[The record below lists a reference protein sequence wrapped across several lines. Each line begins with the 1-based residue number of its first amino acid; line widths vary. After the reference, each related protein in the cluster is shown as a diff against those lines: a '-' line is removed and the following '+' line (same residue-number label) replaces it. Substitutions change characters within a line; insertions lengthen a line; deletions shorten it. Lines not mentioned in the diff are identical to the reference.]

1 MHVVIIQPPLVQ
13 LNSPYPSGAYLAS
26 FFRTFSKLPEGSS
39 IESVVWKDFSIE
51 LFHRIFSPE
60 GLELIFSSSEQRA
73 LSLAQQADIDGD
85 EETAFNLYR
94 YISSS
99 SAWILWINTIKSVL
113 GSSSFSSRELA
124 HEFMFSPFAP
134 RGKRMDDYL
143 SGLEGEA
150 GADDAF
156 FLCSLAL
163 ADLADYITA
172 VFDPHFSLVR
182 YAESLAA
189 SEKDFSVLTEKLNG
203 PVMTQFF
210 MPLVKDF
217 CTELRTRLNS
227 SFLSDTGSPS
237 ILFCISV
244 PFPGTFTGALSCA
257 KVLKKEFDSLA
268 LIAFGGGYVNTE
280 LREVTEPALF
290 TYCDFLSYDR
300 GYGSYYD
307 FFRKG
312 CVLDD
317 QNLYKIRYCVK
328 GNTDNTITI
337 AQDVLEH
344 GKIISQDDERCE
356 TSSEYADIR
365 NFENEM
371 TLSIFPDYEGIDFSR
386 YPRLA
391 DDKNPMHRIWS
402 DGSWLKAYLA
412 HGCYWHRCAFC
423 DVTLDYVKAY
433 KKISASTLHK
443 HLLSQAQKTG
453 VYGVH
458 FVDEASPP
466 VSLKE
471 FALENLSVPT
481 GKQRLS
487 FWGNIRFEK
496 SFTPDLALLLAR
508 GGLTAVSG
516 GIEIAAEDGLDAVNK
531 GTDIASLVKVCAA
544 FKEAGILVHAYM
556 IYGFFGETP
565 QMLID
570 SMETLRQM
578 FASGLLDSAFWHKFV
593 LTRHSKVFSE
603 WKQGKHSRLKPIDC
617 GKLVENSWFAHN
629 DLRFEGESKSE
640 KYGLILD
647 TALDAWMHGEALEKS
662 VQSWFPFSMPAPSVS
677 KKFIDNHL
685 ISYENERNKVRDD
698 YNTFIKPN
706 SQYLWIAG
714 RPCISERKVHGVT
727 NISLQWIF
735 LGGLVSVDV
744 DITDKAERETLSVI
758 VENLWKMRAETAVL
772 SPNTVQNPDENQ
784 WKKSSLMQ
792 KLYPAFRT
800 SGIIRL

>member
-244 PFPGTFTGALSCA
+244 PFAGTFTGALSCA
-257 KVLKKEFDSLA
+257 KVLKKEFGSLA
-268 LIAFGGGYVNTE
+268 LIAFGGGYINTE

-290 TYCDFLSYDR
+290 NFCDFLSYDR

-307 FFRKG
+307 IFRKG
-312 CVLDD
+312 CVLDG

-328 GNTDNTITI
+328 ENTDKTRNIV
-337 AQDVLEH
+337 QDVLEH
-344 GKIISQDDERCE
+344 GKIISQDDELCE
-356 TSSEYADIR
+356 TSPEYEKIR
-365 NFENEM
+365 AFENEM
-371 TLSIFPDYEGIDFSR
+371 TISIFPDYEGIDFSR

-433 KKISASTLHK
+433 KKISASSVHK

-466 VSLKE
+466 VSLRE
-471 FALENLSVPT
+471 FALENLAVPA
-481 GKQRLS
+481 GSQRLS

-516 GIEIAAEDGLDAVNK
+516 GIEIAAEDGLNAVNK

-565 QMLID
+565 QQLIN
-570 SMETLRQM
+570 SMETLRQL
-578 FASGLLDSAFWHKFV
+578 FAEGLLDSAFWHKFV
-593 LTRHSKVFSE
+593 LTKHSKIFSE
-603 WKQGKHSRLKPIDC
+603 WKQGKHSLLKPIGW
-617 GKLVENSWFAHN
+617 GKPVDNSWFAHN
-629 DLRFEGESKSE
+629 DLRFEGETKSE
-640 KYGLILD
+640 KYGLVLD
-647 TALDAWMHGEALEKS
+647 SALDAWMHGEDLQQP
-662 VQSWFPFSMPAPSVS
+662 VQSWFSFPMPAPQVGS
-677 KKFIDNHL
+677 KFIQNQL
-685 ISYENERNKVRDD
+685 ISYEKGRNKAQND
-698 YNTFIKPN
+698 YSDFIKSEN
-706 SQYLWIAG
+706 QYLWLG
-714 RPCISERKVHGVT
+714 GKPWISEQKNKKKSACT
-727 NISLQWIF
+727 IQWIYM
-735 LGGLVSVDV
+735 GGLMSVDV
-744 DITDKAERETLSVI
+744 DITDKIERETLTVI
-758 VENLWKMRAETAVL
+758 VENLWKMRAETAN
-772 SPNTVQNPDENQ
+772 SASSMVQNSDENR
-784 WKKSSLMQ
+784 WKKTPLMHR
-792 KLYPAFRT
+792 LYPALRS
-800 SGIIRL
+800 SGIIRF